1 MSSTFENEKEFS
13 KVVVP
18 TILEFV
24 RKIVICGIFPHLRI
38 DLQSSNPTCF

>member
-13 KVVVP
+13 EVVVP

-24 RKIVICGIFPHLRI
+24 HKNR
-38 DLQSSNPTCF
+38 DLWYFSYFKNRFTKFGF